1 MKGRLNGICS
11 LLSTLLQGPGALAIL
26 DEPKLGRCS
35 PRGYTS
41 PYESLL
47 VGPSLERRY
56 EHRVLRDT
64 WARAERAL
72 RTAGALVMIGYSLPD
87 ADYLIRAMLART
99 FAHRSRD
106 VTVVTMARTAF
117 DQHLVEQRYGRLFAG
132 CTLTRRMVLQALWPR
147 ALEAA

>member
-1 MKGRLNGICS
+1 MKGRLNGVCS
-11 LLSTLLQGPGALAIL
+11 PLSTLLQSPGPLAIWM
-26 DEPKLGRCS
+26 S
-35 PRGYTS
+35 PSSAVAASEGTS

-87 ADYLIRAMLART
+87 ADYLIRAMLGRA

-106 VTVVTMARTAF
+106 VTVVTVARTAF

-132 CTLTRRMVLQALWPR
+132 CTLTRRMVSQALWPR
-147 ALEAA
+147 LLKAA